1 MKTNFEK
8 ATRNDLKLNKHL
20 GMTLNEMYWTSYITT
35 LYTGQSNIYK
45 ELLKK

>member
-20 GMTLNEMYWTSYITT
+20 GMTLNEMYWTS
-35 LYTGQSNIYK
+35 
-45 ELLKK
+45 